1 MQSRATL
8 ALFMHI
14 DELRIQNFRC
24 LKEVNFKFS
33 SDNIAVIIGING
45 AGKSSIL
52 DSITFLLIQ
61 LETQILKIE
70 LSELLESN
78 TFKQFIGKFL
88 TVDDINY
95 EAKEVT
101 LSITVSTDFH
111 ELIFWSI
118 NRTLIEKNIE
128 GTYKQV
134 NSYVEHLQQKLESDP
149 EFNLPLLVY
158 YRTRRMILDNKP
170 IDLDNLD
177 DLDRTIYQCKINQLN
192 AYRGAFNPGINNF
205 KDFFIWFR
213 VEEDYENEIRLRQ
226 NNNYRNPKLEVI
238 RKAIEKFL
246 EGFPNSNFSNLRVV
260 RTTSQRNL
268 NFTRSPIPPSLTI
281 TKNNQDFKLEQL
293 SDGEKMLL
301 MLVTDLARR
310 LAIANPGLG
319 VDALQGQGIVL
330 IDEIDLHLHPQWQRM
345 VIPSLT
351 RTFPNCQF
359 IVTTHS
365 PQVLSKVK
373 KENVFIL
380 EDYKLVE
387 VTPHTY
393 GRDSNS
399 ILYEL
404 MDVKER
410 PGDVQEKID
419 ACFALIDE
427 EKIEEAKVKLQEL
440 ADLLGEND
448 AEIVRA
454 RTLISFLTD

>member
-1 MQSRATL
+1 
-8 ALFMHI
+8 MHI
-14 DELRIQNFRC
+14 DELIIQNFRC
-24 LKEVNFKFS
+24 IKKINFKFS
-33 SDNIAVIIGING
+33 PDNIAVIIGING
-45 AGKSSIL
+45 AGKSSVL
-52 DSITFLLIQ
+52 DSIAILLIE
-61 LETQILKIE
+61 LETQIIKIE
-70 LSELLESN
+70 LVELFESDAV
-78 TFKQFIGKFL
+78 KQKINKIL
-88 TVDDINY
+88 TLDDINY
-95 EAKEVT
+95 ESKQANVS
-101 LSITVSTDFH
+101 LIVSTDSH
-111 ELIFWSI
+111 EVISWNATRSIVSQGIEGNYYQI
-118 NRTLIEKNIE
+118 NRYIE
-128 GTYKQV
+128 Y
-134 NSYVEHLQQKLESDP
+134 LRQKLESNP

-158 YRTRRMILDNKP
+158 YRTRRMSLDTQSINSE
-170 IDLDNLD
+170 DLDS
-177 DLDRTIYQCKINQLN
+177 TISQCKINQLN
-192 AYRGAFNPGINNF
+192 AYRGAFNPEINTF
-205 KDFFIWFR
+205 QDFLIWFR

-226 NNNYRNPKLEVI
+226 NNNYRNPNLEVI
-238 RKAIEKFL
+238 RNAIEKFL
-246 EGFPNSNFSNLRVV
+246 EGFPNSNISNLRVV
-260 RTTSQRNL
+260 RTTSHRNL

-301 MLVTDLARR
+301 MLVSDLARR

-319 VDALQGQGIVL
+319 VDALQGKGIVL

-380 EDYKLVE
+380 EDYNLVE

-404 MDVKER
+404 MDVKAR
-410 PGDVQEKID
+410 PGDVQKKID
-419 ACFALIDE
+419 DCFALIDE

>member
-1 MQSRATL
+1 
-8 ALFMHI
+8 MHI

-24 LKEVNFKFS
+24 LKEVDFKFS
-33 SDNIAVIIGING
+33 PDNIAVIIGING
-45 AGKSSIL
+45 AGKSSVL

-70 LSELLESN
+70 LIELLESN

-95 EAKEVT
+95 EAKQVT
-101 LSITVSTDFH
+101 LSITVSTNFH
-111 ELIFWSI
+111 KLISWSI
-118 NRTLIEKNIE
+118 HRTLIEKNIE
-128 GTYKQV
+128 GKYNQV
-134 NSYVEHLQQKLESDP
+134 DSYVEHLQQKLESDP

-192 AYRGAFNPGINNF
+192 AYRGAFNPEINNF

-380 EDYKLVE
+380 EDYNLVE

-404 MDVKER
+404 MDVKAR

>member
-1 MQSRATL
+1 
-8 ALFMHI
+8 MHI
-14 DELRIQNFRC
+14 DELKIQNFRC
-24 LKEVNFKFS
+24 FKEINFKFS
-33 SDNIAVIIGING
+33 QDNIAVIIGING
-45 AGKSSIL
+45 AGKSSVL
-52 DSITFLLIQ
+52 DSITSLLIQ
-61 LETQILKIE
+61 LETRILKLE
-70 LSELLESN
+70 LIELLESDAA
-78 TFKQFIGKFL
+78 KQFIDKFL
-88 TVDDINY
+88 TLDDINY
-95 EAKEVT
+95 EAKQAS
-101 LSITVSTDFH
+101 LSLTISTDFNKD
-111 ELIFWSI
+111 ISWSI
-118 NRTLIEKNIE
+118 NRTLIKKNLE
-128 GTYKQV
+128 GTYNQV

-158 YRTRRMILDNKP
+158 YRTRRLILDNKP

-192 AYRGAFNPGINNF
+192 AYRGAFSPRINNF

-260 RTTSQRNL
+260 RTTSHTNL

-345 VIPSLT
+345 VIPSMT

-373 KENVFIL
+373 RENVFIL
-380 EDYKLVE
+380 EDYNLVE

-404 MDVKER
+404 MDVKAR

>member
-1 MQSRATL
+1 
-8 ALFMHI
+8 
-14 DELRIQNFRC
+14 
-24 LKEVNFKFS
+24 
-33 SDNIAVIIGING
+33 
-45 AGKSSIL
+45 
-52 DSITFLLIQ
+52 
-61 LETQILKIE
+61 
-70 LSELLESN
+70 
-78 TFKQFIGKFL
+78 
-88 TVDDINY
+88 
-95 EAKEVT
+95 
-101 LSITVSTDFH
+101 
-111 ELIFWSI
+111 
-118 NRTLIEKNIE
+118 
-128 GTYKQV
+128 
-134 NSYVEHLQQKLESDP
+134 
-149 EFNLPLLVY
+149 
-158 YRTRRMILDNKP
+158 
-170 IDLDNLD
+170 
-177 DLDRTIYQCKINQLN
+177 
-192 AYRGAFNPGINNF
+192 
-205 KDFFIWFR
+205 
-213 VEEDYENEIRLRQ
+213 
-226 NNNYRNPKLEVI
+226 
-238 RKAIEKFL
+238 
-246 EGFPNSNFSNLRVV
+246 
-260 RTTSQRNL
+260 
-268 NFTRSPIPPSLTI
+268 
-281 TKNNQDFKLEQL
+281 
-293 SDGEKMLL
+293 MLL

-440 ADLLGEND
+440 EDLLGEND

>member
-1 MQSRATL
+1 
-8 ALFMHI
+8 MHI
-14 DELRIQNFRC
+14 DELKIQNFRC
-24 LKEVNFKFS
+24 IKEINFKFS
-33 SDNIAVIIGING
+33 PDNIAVIIGING
-45 AGKSSIL
+45 VGKSSVL
-52 DSITFLLIQ
+52 DSIAILLIQ
-61 LETQILKIE
+61 LETQIIKIE
-70 LSELLESN
+70 LVELFESD
-78 TFKQFIGKFL
+78 TVKQEINRFL
-88 TVDDINY
+88 TLDDINY
-95 EAKEVT
+95 ESKQANVS
-101 LSITVSTDFH
+101 LRVSTDYH
-111 ELIFWSI
+111 GIISWDATRSI
-118 NRTLIEKNIE
+118 VNKGIE
-128 GTYKQV
+128 GNYHQI
-134 NSYVEHLQQKLESDP
+134 SRYIEYLRQKLESNP

-158 YRTRRMILDNKP
+158 YRTRRMSLDTQSNRRMSLDTQS
-170 IDLDNLD
+170 INSEDLDS
-177 DLDRTIYQCKINQLN
+177 TISQCKINQLN
-192 AYRGAFNPGINNF
+192 AYRGAFNPEINTF
-205 KDFFIWFR
+205 QDFLVWFR

-226 NNNYRNPKLEVI
+226 NNNYRSPNLEVI
-238 RKAIEKFL
+238 RNAIERFL

-260 RTTSQRNL
+260 RTTSHRNL

-440 ADLLGEND
+440 ADLFGEND

>member
-1 MQSRATL
+1 
-8 ALFMHI
+8 MHI
-14 DELRIQNFRC
+14 HELNIQSFRC
-24 LKEVNFKFS
+24 FKEVNFKFS

-45 AGKSSIL
+45 AGKSSVL
-52 DSITFLLIQ
+52 DSIAILLIQ
-61 LETQILKIE
+61 LETQIIKIE
-70 LSELLESN
+70 LVEFFESDAVKQELN
-78 TFKQFIGKFL
+78 RFL
-88 TVDDINY
+88 TIDDINY
-95 EAKEVT
+95 ESKQANVS
-101 LSITVSTDFH
+101 LRVSTDSQGVIYWNATRN
-111 ELIFWSI
+111 LV
-118 NRTLIEKNIE
+118 NKDIE
-128 GTYKQV
+128 GNYYQI
-134 NSYVEHLQQKLESDP
+134 NHYIEYLRQKLEYNP

-158 YRTRRMILDNKP
+158 YRTRRISLDTQSINSE
-170 IDLDNLD
+170 DLDS
-177 DLDRTIYQCKINQLN
+177 TIYQCKINQLN

-205 KDFFIWFR
+205 KDFLIWFR

-226 NNNYRNPKLEVI
+226 NNHYRNPKLEVI

-260 RTTSQRNL
+260 RTTSHRNL

-380 EDYKLVE
+380 ENYNLVE
-387 VTPHTY
+387 VTPYTY

>member
-1 MQSRATL
+1 
-8 ALFMHI
+8 MHI
-14 DELRIQNFRC
+14 DELKIQNFRC
-24 LKEVNFKFS
+24 IKEIKFKFS
-33 SDNIAVIIGING
+33 PDNIAVIIGING
-45 AGKSSIL
+45 VGKSSVL
-52 DSITFLLIQ
+52 DSIAILLIQ
-61 LETQILKIE
+61 IETEILKIE
-70 LSELLESN
+70 LVELFESDAV
-78 TFKQFIGKFL
+78 KQRINKIL
-88 TVDDINY
+88 TLDDINY
-95 EAKEVT
+95 ESKQTNVS
-101 LSITVSTDFH
+101 LTVSTDYYGV
-111 ELIFWSI
+111 IYWNATRSI
-118 NRTLIEKNIE
+118 VNKGIE
-128 GTYKQV
+128 GNYQQI
-134 NSYVEHLQQKLESDP
+134 SRYIEYLRQKLESNP

-158 YRTRRMILDNKP
+158 YRTRRMSLDNQS
-170 IDLDNLD
+170 INSEDLDS
-177 DLDRTIYQCKINQLN
+177 TISQCKINQLN
-192 AYRGAFNPGINNF
+192 AYRGAFNPEINTF
-205 KDFFIWFR
+205 QDFLVWFR

-226 NNNYRNPKLEVI
+226 NNNYRNPNLEVI
-238 RKAIEKFL
+238 RKAIERFL

-319 VDALQGQGIVL
+319 VEALHGKGIVL

-380 EDYKLVE
+380 EDYNLVE

-404 MDVKER
+404 MDVKAR

>member
-1 MQSRATL
+1 
-8 ALFMHI
+8 MHI
-14 DELRIQNFRC
+14 DELKIQNFRC
-24 LKEVNFKFS
+24 IKEINFRFS
-33 SDNIAVIIGING
+33 LDNIAVIIGING
-45 AGKSSIL
+45 AGKSSVL
-52 DSITFLLIQ
+52 DSIAILLIQ

-70 LSELLESN
+70 LVKLFESDAAQQEIN
-78 TFKQFIGKFL
+78 RFL
-88 TVDDINY
+88 TLDDINY
-95 EAKEVT
+95 ESKQANVS
-101 LSITVSTDFH
+101 LIVSTNYRGV
-111 ELIFWSI
+111 ISWNATRSI
-118 NRTLIEKNIE
+118 VNKGIE
-128 GTYKQV
+128 GNYHQI
-134 NSYVEHLQQKLESDP
+134 SPYIEYLRQKLESNP

-158 YRTRRMILDNKP
+158 YRNRRMSLDTQSINSE
-170 IDLDNLD
+170 DLDS
-177 DLDRTIYQCKINQLN
+177 TISQCKINQLN
-192 AYRGAFNPGINNF
+192 AYRGAFNPEINTF
-205 KDFFIWFR
+205 QDFLVWFR

-226 NNNYRNPKLEVI
+226 NNNYRNPNLEVI
-238 RKAIEKFL
+238 RKAIERFL

-319 VDALQGQGIVL
+319 VDAMQGQGIVL

-345 VIPSLT
+345 VIPSLAK
-351 RTFPNCQF
+351 TFPNCQF

-380 EDYKLVE
+380 EDYNLVE

-404 MDVKER
+404 MDVKAR

-454 RTLISFLTD
+454 RTLISFLTE